1 MHILKGEYPVAP
13 GRIVGHEPVG
23 IIHELGSEVTGYKK
37 CLNLILKDFHIDDS
51 VKNIIAI

>member
-1 MHILKGEYPVAP
+1 VHILKGEYPVAP